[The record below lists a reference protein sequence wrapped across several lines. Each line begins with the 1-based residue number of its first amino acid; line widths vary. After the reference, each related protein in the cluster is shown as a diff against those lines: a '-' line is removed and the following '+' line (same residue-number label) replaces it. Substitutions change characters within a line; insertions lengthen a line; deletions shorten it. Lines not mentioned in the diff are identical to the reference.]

1 MRLWCVRVFSGHS
14 RHNYNCKCGL
24 LYRAGRKALQEILL
38 RKSLISL
45 AFGFALLFAV
55 SLQAQEFHGAFG
67 FGTLVAPGATAN
79 SSGTFPS
86 LSGGL
91 YPSFSGIFLLKHHI
105 GFGGEVAWR
114 ARQAVYGFSNGSAF
128 FAQPYRPIIYDFNAV
143 YGRTFQKKVGADV
156 MAGIGGEDLRFYT
169 PYYSCGSFSGCT
181 NYVSS
186 NHFAFHLGA
195 DIRYYFW
202 GHAFIRPEAHYYVIH
217 NNFEFNKVNASRFAV
232 SIGYSFMPGF

>member
-1 MRLWCVRVFSGHS
+1 M
-14 RHNYNCKCGL
+14 
-24 LYRAGRKALQEILL
+24 RKAFVL
-38 RKSLISL
+38 SLFVCTMTVV
-45 AFGFALLFAV
+45 AT
-55 SLQAQEFHGAFG
+55 QAQEFHGAFG
-67 FGTLVAPGATAN
+67 FGTVTAPAASTDSNGN
-79 SSGTFPS
+79 SFPS

-91 YPSFSGIFLLKHHI
+91 YPSFSGIFLFKRHI

-114 ARQAVYGFSNGSAF
+114 ARQAIYGGVTGGFGTV
-128 FAQPYRPIIYDFNAV
+128 QPYRPIFYDFNAV
-143 YGRTFQKKVGADV
+143 YGSRFGKKLGGDV

-169 PYYSCGSFSGCT
+169 PFITCGFTSCT

-186 NHFAFHLGA
+186 NHFAAHFAG

-217 NNFEFNKVNASRFAV
+217 NNREFNDVNAARFTI